1 MNYRS
6 HRITRTP
13 QRANTL
19 VAGVAL
25 VIAAALLN
33 SALARRAERRHPPT
47 GKFIDVDGVRLHYL
61 ERGAGLPVVFLHGNG
76 AMAGDFEISGVFDRI
91 AHHHRVIAFDRPGF
105 GFSAR
110 PRQRIWTAQAQGEL
124 LRKALRLLGAAQP
137 VLVGHSWG
145 TLVAL
150 AMAVDEPEETAALV
164 LLSGYYFPSPRAEV
178 ALGFWP
184 AIPVLGDVLRY
195 AIAPLLGWVL
205 MSPILRKIFAPDTV
219 TAAFKARFPSALTL
233 RPSQIRASAAD
244 TALMIPSAAALRH
257 RHGELTMPVV
267 IMAGS
272 SDEIVATE
280 RHSRRLHAA
289 IAHSQ
294 FHPIAGAGHMIHHIV
309 PDQVADAIRAAVA
322 AAGSAGDSSKASR

>member
-1 MNYRS
+1 
-6 HRITRTP
+6 
-13 QRANTL
+13 
-19 VAGVAL
+19 
-25 VIAAALLN
+25 
-33 SALARRAERRHPPT
+33 
-47 GKFIDVDGVRLHYL
+47 
-61 ERGAGLPVVFLHGNG
+61 
-76 AMAGDFEISGVFDRI
+76 
-91 AHHHRVIAFDRPGF
+91 
-105 GFSAR
+105 
-110 PRQRIWTAQAQGEL
+110 
-124 LRKALRLLGAAQP
+124 
-137 VLVGHSWG
+137 
-145 TLVAL
+145 
-150 AMAVDEPEETAALV
+150 
-164 LLSGYYFPSPRAEV
+164 V

-205 MSPILRKIFAPDTV
+205 MSPVLRKIFAPDTV

-257 RHGELTMPVV
+257 RHGELPMPVV